1 MKYRFQNFKWINII
15 RISNFNFQIPLNG
28 GFMKSFIR
36 MILIFIIC
44 TQYIYSQD
52 ATGRSQAGSLEKPP
66 FNLSLPK
73 IWAVVIGVSKYKYS
87 DMDLKYADKD
97 AQFYYDYLTS
107 PSGGNV
113 AKENSVLLLNE
124 KATRE
129 NILKEINDKCNRSF
143 EDDLL
148 IIYIAGHGMPDPVG
162 NEIYFLSYES
172 KPDNL
177 AGTAVSQI
185 DIEKALA
192 RSRAKK
198 KVWIADAC
206 HSGGAGLNTNVR
218 GDRAYLINRM
228 LFEIANAKEGLAVLA
243 ASSASEYSKEGDEW
257 GKGHGVFT
265 YYLIDALKGSAD
277 IDKDGIITIRE
288 VFEYV
293 YNKVNDAT
301 KGQQHPVLQGT
312 FDNRLPMGV
321 IK

>member
-1 MKYRFQNFKWINII
+1 MDGGLMKNLIKI
-15 RISNFNFQIPLNG
+15 
-28 GFMKSFIR
+28 
-36 MILIFIIC
+36 ILIFVIF
-44 TQYIYSQD
+44 TQYLYSQD
-52 ATGRSQAGSLEKPP
+52 ATGRSKAGSLEKPP
-66 FNLSLPK
+66 LNLSLPK
-73 IWAVVIGVSKYKYS
+73 IWAIVIGVSKYQYS
-87 DMDLKYADKD
+87 DMNLKYADKD

-162 NEIYFLSYES
+162 SEIYFLSYES

-177 AGTAVSQI
+177 AGTAVSQV

-192 RSRAKK
+192 RSRARK

-228 LFEIANAKEGLAVLA
+228 YFEIANAKDGLAVLA

-257 GKGHGVFT
+257 GEGHGVFT
-265 YYLIDALKGSAD
+265 YYLIDGLKGNAD
-277 IDKDGIITIRE
+277 EDKDGIITIRE
-288 VFEYV
+288 AYDYV
-293 YNKVNDAT
+293 YRKVKEAT
-301 KGQQHPVLQGT
+301 KGQQNPVLQGV